1 MGGHAHAGRRSSRP
15 RRPRAPTPALT
26 LGLIVNPVAGLGG
39 AVGLKGT
46 DSAEIVA
53 RARALGARAQ
63 APTRAATTLRAI
75 RAHFDDRIAI
85 SAAPYEMGAEA
96 ARAAGFNARITGHIQ
111 AGASTPED
119 TESIAAAMVEAG
131 VSLILF
137 AGGDGTAR
145 NIHDAVGTRLPV
157 VGIPAGV
164 KMHSAVYATNPRTA
178 ADLVI
183 GFFEQRLSVRE
194 VEVMDIDEAA
204 FRRGAVSAKL
214 YGYLAAPYARHL
226 IQGVKMG
233 QAAGGAAALTAI
245 AADVVEHMEAGCLYI
260 LGPGTTV
267 RAISRRLGLESTLI
281 GVDLVKDG
289 RPVAADVTE
298 ADILDALGG
307 ERATIVVTPIG
318 GQGHFL
324 GRGNQQI
331 SAEVVRRVGRDNII
345 LVATSEKLTA
355 LGGELLVDTG
365 DPPMDDTLSGYI
377 RVVTGYAA
385 EAVCRVAS

>member
-1 MGGHAHAGRRSSRP
+1 
-15 RRPRAPTPALT
+15 
-26 LGLIVNPVAGLGG
+26 
-39 AVGLKGT
+39 
-46 DSAEIVA
+46 
-53 RARALGARAQ
+53 
-63 APTRAATTLRAI
+63 
-75 RAHFDDRIAI
+75 
-85 SAAPYEMGAEA
+85 
-96 ARAAGFNARITGHIQ
+96 
-111 AGASTPED
+111 
-119 TESIAAAMVEAG
+119 
-131 VSLILF
+131 
-137 AGGDGTAR
+137 
-145 NIHDAVGTRLPV
+145 
-157 VGIPAGV
+157 
-164 KMHSAVYATNPRTA
+164 
-178 ADLVI
+178 
-183 GFFEQRLSVRE
+183 
-194 VEVMDIDEAA
+194 MDIDEAA